1 MKKTGF
7 LLKVLLALVILFSG
21 PVHAQVYDLDWRTF
35 SWGGETLSGGAY
47 TLSGT
52 GGQPDAGTLSGG
64 NFTLTGGFLALETQ
78 SFLYLPLIIRESP
91 SL

>member
-7 LLKVLLALVILFSG
+7 LLPIFLALVILIAA
-21 PVHAQVYDLDWRTF
+21 PVQAQIYAVDWWTIA
-35 SWGGETLSGGAY
+35 WGGETLSGGGY

-64 NFTLTGGFLALETQ
+64 NFTLTGGFLAVETQ
-78 SFLYLPLIIRESP
+78 SYLYLPLIIRD
-91 SL
+91 

>member
-1 MKKTGF
+1 M
-7 LLKVLLALVILFSG
+7 ALVILFAA
-21 PVHAQVYDLDWRTF
+21 PVHAQVYAVDWWTF
-35 SWGGETLSGGAY
+35 AWGGETLSGGAY

-64 NFTLTGGFLALETQ
+64 NFTLTGGFLAVETQ
-78 SFLYLPLIIRESP
+78 SYLYLPLIIRESP